1 MNIKGIGYI
10 NGIDQYKKVASNKVN
25 KPEKTEVSDRIELS
39 KEARILSG
47 YTIDESLYDNSK
59 KIAEIKNKIQ
69 NGTYNVD
76 SNLLSKALV
85 DSMRGKEEW

>member
-25 KPEKTEVSDRIELS
+25 KLEKTEVSDRIELS

>member
-10 NGIDQYKKVASNKVN
+10 NGINQYKKVASNKVN
-25 KPEKTEVSDRIELS
+25 KLEKTEVSDRIELS

-85 DSMRGKEEW
+85 DSMRGKEE

>member
-25 KPEKTEVSDRIELS
+25 KLEKTEVSDRIELS

-76 SNLLSKALV
+76 SKLLSKALV
-85 DSMRGKEEW
+85 DSMRGKEE

>member
-25 KPEKTEVSDRIELS
+25 KLEKTEVSDRIELS

-76 SNLLSKALV
+76 SKLLSKALV

>member
-25 KPEKTEVSDRIELS
+25 KLEKTEVSDRIELS

-85 DSMRGKEEW
+85 DSMRGKEE

>member
-1 MNIKGIGYI
+1 MNIKGIGYT
-10 NGIDQYKKVASNKVN
+10 NGINQYNKVASNKVN
-25 KPEKTEVSDRIELS
+25 KLEKTEVLDRIELS

-76 SNLLSKALV
+76 ANLLSKALV
-85 DSMRGKEEW
+85 DSMKGKEE